1 MIAVMTLRL
10 EVTENNTCTVWFV
23 QSKPPNVITL

>member
-1 MIAVMTLRL
+1 MTLRL